1 MNIKDI
7 LSKINFIKKA
17 TNFECL
23 ILLILTKKLFKYAKE
38 ILKGNFMVCA
48 LKLIMMVFIFDT
60 LSKLLN
66 HLLQAR
72 NFFNL

>member
-7 LSKINFIKKA
+7 LSKINVLKKA

-48 LKLIMMVFIFDT
+48 LKLIIMVFIFSLDIGQYRAF
-60 LSKLLN
+60 LILFPN
-66 HLLQAR
+66 Y
-72 NFFNL
+72 

>member
-7 LSKINFIKKA
+7 LSKINVIKKA

-48 LKLIMMVFIFDT
+48 LKLIVMVFIFSLDIGQYRAF
-60 LSKLLN
+60 LILFPN
-66 HLLQAR
+66 Y
-72 NFFNL
+72 

>member
-48 LKLIMMVFIFDT
+48 LKLIMMVFIFSLDIGQYT
-60 LSKLLN
+60 AFMILFPN
-66 HLLQAR
+66 Y
-72 NFFNL
+72 

>member
-17 TNFECL
+17 ANFECL

-48 LKLIMMVFIFDT
+48 LKLIMMVFIFSLDIGQYT
-60 LSKLLN
+60 AFMILFPN
-66 HLLQAR
+66 Y
-72 NFFNL
+72 

>member
-7 LSKINFIKKA
+7 LSKISFIKKA

-48 LKLIMMVFIFDT
+48 LKLIMMVFIFSLDIGQYT
-60 LSKLLN
+60 AFLILFPN
-66 HLLQAR
+66 Y
-72 NFFNL
+72 

>member
-7 LSKINFIKKA
+7 LSKINVIKKA

-48 LKLIMMVFIFDT
+48 LKLIIMVFIFSLDIGQYRAF
-60 LSKLLN
+60 LILFPN
-66 HLLQAR
+66 Y
-72 NFFNL
+72 

>member
-17 TNFECL
+17 ANFECL

-48 LKLIMMVFIFDT
+48 LKLIMMVFIFSLDIGQYT
-60 LSKLLN
+60 AFLILFPN
-66 HLLQAR
+66 Y
-72 NFFNL
+72 

>member
-17 TNFECL
+17 ANFECL
-23 ILLILTKKLFKYAKE
+23 ILLILTKKLFNYAKE

-48 LKLIMMVFIFDT
+48 LKLIMMVFIFSLDIGQYT
-60 LSKLLN
+60 AFMILFPN
-66 HLLQAR
+66 Y
-72 NFFNL
+72 

>member
-23 ILLILTKKLFKYAKE
+23 ILLILTTKLFKYAKE

-48 LKLIMMVFIFDT
+48 LKLIMMVFIFSLDIGQYT
-60 LSKLLN
+60 AFLILFPN
-66 HLLQAR
+66 Y
-72 NFFNL
+72 

>member
-7 LSKINFIKKA
+7 LSKINVIKKA

-38 ILKGNFMVCA
+38 LLKGNFMVCA
-48 LKLIMMVFIFDT
+48 LKLIIMVFIFSLDIGQYRAF
-60 LSKLLN
+60 LILFPN
-66 HLLQAR
+66 Y
-72 NFFNL
+72 

>member
-48 LKLIMMVFIFDT
+48 LKLIIMVFIFSLDIGQYRAF
-60 LSKLLN
+60 LILFPN
-66 HLLQAR
+66 Y
-72 NFFNL
+72 

>member
-7 LSKINFIKKA
+7 LSKINVLKKA

-48 LKLIMMVFIFDT
+48 LKLIMMVFIFSLDIGQYT
-60 LSKLLN
+60 AFLILFPN
-66 HLLQAR
+66 Y
-72 NFFNL
+72 